1 MLFDRSIMDT
11 LNQAFENFR
20 SQLENFVVFTDE
32 EWQLFHQHLQYK
44 TLKKKAFFLEPGQVC
59 NEVGFIVSGSVR
71 LYHVKDGEEI
81 TSYFCLDHEFVS
93 SYKSF
98 LTRQP
103 NITYIQ
109 ALENTQLITFT
120 HAGLQEMLKNE
131 KLAYKME
138 RFGRLI
144 AEQLICCYEDRL
156 AAFIIQTPE
165 ERYLQLLNSGT
176 MIMQR
181 IPQHYIAQFLGITP
195 VSLSRIRKRVCLP
208 EAKV

>member
-1 MLFDRSIMDT
+1 MDP
-11 LNQAFENFR
+11 LNQSLDLFREN
-20 SQLENFVVFTDE
+20 LVKFVTFNDE
-32 EWQLFHQHLQYK
+32 EWLLFSQHLQYK
-44 TLKKKAFFLEPGQVC
+44 TLKKKDFFIKAGQVC
-59 NEVGFIVSGSVR
+59 DEISFIVSGSVR
-71 LYHVKDGEEI
+71 FYHVKNGEEI
-81 TSYFCLDHEFVS
+81 SNYFCFDHELVS

-103 NITYIQ
+103 NIVYVQ
-109 ALENTQLITFT
+109 ALESTQLISFT
-120 HAGLQEMLKNE
+120 HSSLQQMLKNE

-144 AEQLICCYEDRL
+144 AEHLICCYEDRL
-156 AAFIIQTPE
+156 TAFIIQTPE

-195 VSLSRIRKRVCLP
+195 VSLSRIRKRICLP
-208 EAKV
+208 EVKG